1 MNPEEALA
9 DLMSIIDIGERR
21 DLVARDIGSDR
32 RYACVDR
39 LSLALVLAVPFGLD
53 RNWRRLRRYEFPE
66 SFTSASVI
74 GILKDAGRSL
84 AIIDH
89 FELRMGK
96 SRFQELVAQV
106 EAFQDGAAKDI
117 SFQFTYDEL
126 NQIDELMA
134 VGLGQD
140 LGGEIFWSYDSVK
153 TPSGA
158 ELKFIF
164 SMLNR
169 KQLIGCVEG
178 PYDESDELDP
188 EDLGLT
194 DLDD

>member
-1 MNPEEALA
+1 
-9 DLMSIIDIGERR
+9 
-21 DLVARDIGSDR
+21 
-32 RYACVDR
+32 
-39 LSLALVLAVPFGLD
+39 
-53 RNWRRLRRYEFPE
+53 
-66 SFTSASVI
+66 
-74 GILKDAGRSL
+74 
-84 AIIDH
+84 
-89 FELRMGK
+89 MGK

>member
-9 DLMSIIDIGERR
+9 DLMSVIDIGERR

-126 NQIDELMA
+126 DQIDELMA
-134 VGLGQD
+134 VGLGHD
-140 LGGEIFWSYDSVK
+140 LGGEIFWSYDSVS